1 VLQCY
6 NLAVFRAGTR
16 SDEVF
21 QDLPGVSCRVFD
33 AGRRPLQTG
42 CPVPQQHP
50 RRRRNAVESRTAC
63 DACATCKQVF
73 CVTVWDIVNVARL
86 RRSGTC
92 KLRGL
97 MSSGFLVRGV
107 GGFDGWGGG
116 GGGGGGGVRATS
128 SLAAVYPP
136 TPPQKILPDFYFSI
150 LSPKKILPDFYF
162 SHRLHTGQLRGSG
175 PLNPPPRPATP
186 LFASD

>member
-1 VLQCY
+1 METHCWLALPVAGCWVTAQGCVCRLCGDLNNGLAAHFQWRKCALEVSCTWDALYQSTYLPFFTFYPVLQCY

-116 GGGGGGGVRATS
+116 SG
-128 SLAAVYPP
+128 
-136 TPPQKILPDFYFSI
+136 
-150 LSPKKILPDFYF
+150 
-162 SHRLHTGQLRGSG
+162 RLRH
-175 PLNPPPRPATP
+175 
-186 LFASD
+186 